1 MAFRNSFF
9 KLFGRREKETLRLIT
24 EHMDSVFKVVE
35 EFRTFIS
42 SLISGDIALSSPSTF
57 EAKIDLISVY
67 ESLADDLYLKSLI
80 TLCEGAFFSGLR
92 EDFIRLLNSIDDIA
106 DHAKDSTQI
115 LARSR
120 LDKILGE
127 YNASGDV
134 SFNLFLDKVVKT
146 VEVLRSA
153 AYDLEKNSADVI
165 KKSIKVKEL
174 EEEADDIKWKL
185 LRAIFSRKI
194 DSLALLEL
202 KDFILTIDGIADA
215 AAQSSETLITIVM
228 KARA

>member
-1 MAFRNSFF
+1 MTFRGSFLR
-9 KLFGRREKETLRLIT
+9 LFRRREKETLRLLT
-24 EHMDSVFKVVE
+24 EYLDSVFKVVE
-35 EFRTFIS
+35 EFRTLIS
-42 SLISGDIALSSPSTF
+42 SLISGDIVLSSPSIF

-106 DHAKDSTQI
+106 DYAKDSSQI

-120 LDKILGE
+120 LDKMLRKCSIG
-127 YNASGDV
+127 GDV

-153 AYDLEKNSADVI
+153 VYDLEKNSAAVI

-185 LRAIFSRKI
+185 LRAIFSLEI
-194 DSLALLEL
+194 DSLTLLEL
-202 KDFILTIDGIADA
+202 KDLVLTIDGIADS
-215 AAQSSETLITIVM
+215 AAQSSEILITIVM

>member
-1 MAFRNSFF
+1 MTFRRSFLRLFRRGEKEAFR
-9 KLFGRREKETLRLIT
+9 LLT
-24 EHMDSVFKVVE
+24 EYLDSVFKVVE
-35 EFRTFIS
+35 EFRTLIS
-42 SLISGDIALSSPSTF
+42 SLISGDIVLSSPSTF

-106 DHAKDSTQI
+106 DYAKDSSQI
-115 LARSR
+115 LARSK
-120 LDKILGE
+120 LDEMLRKCS
-127 YNASGDV
+127 ASEDV

-153 AYDLEKNSADVI
+153 VYDLEKNSVAVI

-185 LRAIFSRKI
+185 LRAIFSLKI
-194 DSLALLEL
+194 DSLTLLEL
-202 KDFILTIDGIADA
+202 KDLVLTIDGIADA
-215 AAQSSETLITIVM
+215 AAQSSEILITIVM

>member
-1 MAFRNSFF
+1 MTFRSSFLR
-9 KLFGRREKETLRLIT
+9 LFRRKEKETLRLLT
-24 EHMDSVFKVVE
+24 EYLDSVFKVVE
-35 EFRTFIS
+35 EFRTLIS
-42 SLISGDIALSSPSTF
+42 SLISGDIVLSSPSTF

-106 DHAKDSTQI
+106 DYAKDSSQI

-120 LDKILGE
+120 LDKMLRKCSAG
-127 YNASGDV
+127 GDV
-134 SFNLFLDKVVKT
+134 SFNLFLDKVVET

-153 AYDLEKNSADVI
+153 VYDLEKNSAAVI

-185 LRAIFSRKI
+185 LRAIFSLEI
-194 DSLALLEL
+194 DSLTLLEL
-202 KDFILTIDGIADA
+202 KDLVLTIDGIADS
-215 AAQSSETLITIVM
+215 AAQSSEILITIVM

>member
-1 MAFRNSFF
+1 MTFRSSFLR
-9 KLFGRREKETLRLIT
+9 LFRRREKEALRLLT
-24 EHMDSVFKVVE
+24 EYLDSVFKVVE
-35 EFRTFIS
+35 EFRTLIS
-42 SLISGDIALSSPSTF
+42 SLISGDIVLSSPSTF

-106 DHAKDSTQI
+106 DYAKDSSQI

-120 LDKILGE
+120 LDKMLRKCSTG
-127 YNASGDV
+127 GDV

-153 AYDLEKNSADVI
+153 VYDLEKNSAAVI

-185 LRAIFSRKI
+185 LRAIFSLEI
-194 DSLALLEL
+194 DSLTLLEL
-202 KDFILTIDGIADA
+202 KDLVLTIDGIADS
-215 AAQSSETLITIVM
+215 AAQSSEILITIVM

>member
-1 MAFRNSFF
+1 MTFRGSFLR
-9 KLFGRREKETLRLIT
+9 LFRRREKETLRLLT
-24 EHMDSVFKVVE
+24 EYLDSVFKVVE
-35 EFRTFIS
+35 EFRTLIS
-42 SLISGDIALSSPSTF
+42 SLISGDIVLSSPSTF

-106 DHAKDSTQI
+106 DYAKDSSQI

-120 LDKILGE
+120 LDKMLRKCSAG
-127 YNASGDV
+127 GDV
-134 SFNLFLDKVVKT
+134 SFNLFLDKVVET

-153 AYDLEKNSADVI
+153 VYDLEKNSAAVI

-185 LRAIFSRKI
+185 LRAIFSLEI
-194 DSLALLEL
+194 DSLTLLEL
-202 KDFILTIDGIADA
+202 KDLVLTIDGIADS
-215 AAQSSETLITIVM
+215 AAQSSEILITIVM

>member
-1 MAFRNSFF
+1 MTFRSSFLR
-9 KLFGRREKETLRLIT
+9 LFRRREKEALRLLM
-24 EHMDSVFKVVE
+24 EYLDSVFKVVE
-35 EFRTFIS
+35 EFRTLIS
-42 SLISGDIALSSPSTF
+42 SLISGDIVLSSPSTF

-106 DHAKDSTQI
+106 DYAKDSSQI

-120 LDKILGE
+120 LDKMLRKCSTG
-127 YNASGDV
+127 GDV

-153 AYDLEKNSADVI
+153 VYDLEKNSAAVI

-185 LRAIFSRKI
+185 LRAIFSLEI
-194 DSLALLEL
+194 DSLTLLEL
-202 KDFILTIDGIADA
+202 KDLVLTIDGIADS
-215 AAQSSETLITIVM
+215 AAQSSEILITIVM